1 MGRPCATLILKK
13 GNIRG
18 SLHCVNDDVFES
30 FFEGL
35 KTNQKPIFDTFWRC
49 EITKNAIQS
58 DRKTFQNILKSSK
71 TDLKNIETGR
81 NRFLTFWKRS
91 KTMQKQVKTVKN
103 DAKTAEIQ
111 FKTRQDTSEGADFL
125 YTY

>member
-1 MGRPCATLILKK
+1 M
-13 GNIRG
+13 
-18 SLHCVNDDVFES
+18 
-30 FFEGL
+30 
-35 KTNQKPIFDTFWRC
+35 
-49 EITKNAIQS
+49 
-58 DRKTFQNILKSSK
+58 KSSK

-91 KTMQKQVKTVKN
+91 KTMQKQMKTVKN

-111 FKTRQDTSEGADFL
+111 FKIRQDTSEGADFL